1 MANEI
6 TQAGALNIFVTGA
19 ASAAGRAAVRLLS
32 ARGYRVFGATSHN
45 MDGAKTV
52 RADGGI
58 PVYADILR
66 AGELR
71 SAILSAEADLVVNLA
86 PQSANHAVPG
96 GDPWDSRLLIEGA
109 AALAE
114 AAAAAGVKYLV
125 HTSYI
130 FAGGEDEA
138 AASLIEAA
146 QAGERS
152 ALGGGI
158 PACVLRF
165 GFVYGGDS
173 PELSEARRVMA
184 KGRSVAAG
192 DPQAR
197 GYWLHAADAAGA
209 VLAAVQQQPVGV
221 TLTIADSHPAS
232 ALEFMNYF
240 AEVQGLTR
248 PSKGSGMNLRAL
260 LSGETAVD
268 PSRVHV
274 HPDLTE
280 AKTVLGWS
288 PRFVDF
294 RRGIDDVLLSWRA
307 IEGAAR

>member
-6 TQAGALNIFVTGA
+6 TQAGALKVFLTGA

-32 ARGYRVFGATSHN
+32 ARGYRVFGATSQS
-45 MDGAKTV
+45 MDGARTV

-58 PVYADILR
+58 PVYADMLR

-71 SAILSAEADLVVNLA
+71 SAILSAEADLVINLA
-86 PQSANHAVPG
+86 PQSANHGILG
-96 GDPWDSRLLIEGA
+96 GNPWDSRLLIEGT

-114 AAAAAGVKYLV
+114 AAASAGVKYLV
-125 HTSYI
+125 HTSYV
-130 FAGGEDEA
+130 FAGGDDEA

-152 ALGGGI
+152 ALEGGV

-192 DPQAR
+192 DPNAH
-197 GYWLHAADAAGA
+197 GYWLHTADAASA

-221 TLTIADSHPAS
+221 TLNIADAHPAS

-240 AEVQGLTR
+240 AEAQGLTR
-248 PSKGSGMNLRAL
+248 PSRGSGMSLRAL
-260 LSGETAVD
+260 LSGATTAD
-268 PSRVHV
+268 PAKVHV
-274 HPDLTE
+274 HADLTE
-280 AKTVLGWS
+280 AQTVLSWS

-307 IEGAAR
+307 LEGAAR